1 MLINLQI
8 KDFLLIEQLEL
19 DFYTGLTVITGETGS
34 GKSIT
39 IDALMIIFGAK
50 VNTDII
56 RTNQSNASF
65 SATFEVNNSK
75 ILTWLREREYLDSD
89 EENTIICRRVLD
101 QNGRSKAYINSLPV
115 TLGVM
120 KELGEMLLDIHT
132 QHASIALLKTDNQ
145 RTLLDEFA
153 GHADNVA
160 ILADKYNAVRTLQDK
175 LESAR
180 EFSQDLVIKQEI
192 LNDKIQDLT
201 NLSLQVNEWEELQIE
216 QKQLANAGL
225 ILQELDY
232 SLNYLNG
239 EQKSV
244 SHMIRSVN
252 SRLAKI
258 GEYLPNY
265 AQIEQLCDSIE
276 TEVAEL
282 EHELQITANNI
293 EQDPAQLAN
302 IDERIDEIYS
312 IARKYRIRP
321 EDIHEQLIIW
331 QNELSKIVADTD
343 LDKLESELNLAYNE
357 YLTLAKQISE
367 RRHVV
372 AKQLSNNVSK
382 LLHKLAISGEF
393 KIQIESNDKQQNS
406 YGIDSIQYLVC
417 FNQGMQLQAL
427 NKVASGGELSR
438 VALALYVT
446 LSINNPP
453 EVIVFDEID
462 VGIGGGVAETVG
474 TLLKE
479 LGTSKQVI
487 CITHQP
493 QTACCGN
500 YHLLVQK
507 QTVSGSTQ
515 SSIAYATEELRI
527 SEIARM
533 LGGLQITTTTIQHA
547 KEMLKIV

>member
-56 RTNQSNASF
+56 RMNQSSASF
-65 SATFEVNNSK
+65 SAVFEVKNNK

-153 GHADNVA
+153 GHSDKVS
-160 ILADKYNAVRTLQDK
+160 ILADKYNAVKTLQDK

-201 NLSLQVNEWEELQIE
+201 NLNLQVTEWEELQIE

-244 SHMIRSVN
+244 SHMMRSVN

-265 AQIEQLCDSIE
+265 VQIEQLCDSIE

-293 EQDPAQLAN
+293 EQDPTQLAN
-302 IDERIDEIYS
+302 VDERIDEIYS

-343 LDKLESELNLAYNE
+343 LDKLESELNSAYNE
-357 YLTLAKQISE
+357 YLTIAKQISE

-372 AKQLSNNVSK
+372 AKQLSNSVSK

-393 KIQIESNDKQQNS
+393 RIQIESNDKQQNS
-406 YGIDSIQYLVC
+406 YGIDNIQYLVC

-500 YHLLVQK
+500 YHLLVSK
-507 QTVSGSTQ
+507 KLIGEITTST
-515 SSIAYATEELRI
+515 IDYLTHENRVN
-527 SEIARM
+527 EIARM
-533 LGGLQITTTTIQHA
+533 LGGLQITETTIQHA
-547 KEMLKIV
+547 KEMLVK